1 MQFKNLMSPIKLGS
15 VLIRNRVVF
24 PPIDLGLHTEGMVV
38 DPRYEEFL
46 CALAENEGT
55 GLIISEFT
63 SVANESFW
71 VPASRIY
78 SDDFIPGFRR
88 LVSSV
93 HSLGAKIFMQLG
105 MLGGRAPKGRRIA
118 PSAIRSPLYPD
129 LPEEL
134 SKDEIQWLISKWV
147 EASVRAKKIGFDG
160 VEVHGGHS
168 YLVGEFM
175 SPHTNKREDE
185 YGGDLEGR
193 LRFPVEIIKG
203 IKKACGKDY
212 TVGIKFSAYEAL
224 DEGITPSAA
233 VDIAKCLENAG
244 VDYLHVSSS
253 TYMLGGTRY
262 PDVPPMFV
270 NQGPLVELAGLI
282 KKHTSTPVI
291 AVAGITTPEFAESV
305 IKEGKADLVAVGRA
319 MFADLGWTAKAREG
333 RLTEITPCIR
343 CNVCHKKI
351 VIDRAGGVECTV
363 NPGLLRKTEGPVKK
377 RRRVLI
383 VGAGPAGV
391 EAALQASSRGH
402 EVLLYEKSGVTGG
415 NMRLGCIPPF
425 KKDLKRLIEFYDRR
439 LEKSKVR
446 LLTENTLTPSKAY
459 EAGADVVVVAVG
471 GEEFIPE
478 IRGIWDGSV
487 VTARAFYGNESMQT
501 EGPGKVAI
509 IGAGTV
515 GCELA
520 WYLSILGKKVFIF
533 DLLPY
538 DEWMSGDHPTNR
550 FTLLEN
556 LSAHQVQIFDRA
568 KIIEVGEGGKN
579 LTVARENIEYRIRV
593 DLILLATGY
602 RKSSSFAEALRK
614 FKGEKKFP
622 EIYEIGDCAGVRDIH
637 HAIHE
642 GYEVGITI

>member
-1 MQFKNLMSPIKLGS
+1 MSPVKIGS
-15 VLIRNRVVF
+15 VTIRNRVIF
-24 PPIDLGLHTEGMVV
+24 PPIDLGLHTEGMAV

-46 CALAENEGT
+46 CALAEDEGT

-63 SVANESFW
+63 SVANEGFW
-71 VPASRIY
+71 IPASRIY
-78 SDDFIPGFRR
+78 SDDFIPGFKK
-88 LVSSV
+88 LVSSI

-105 MLGGRAPKGRRIA
+105 MLGGRASKGRRIA
-118 PSAIRSPLYPD
+118 PSSIRSPLYPD
-129 LPEEL
+129 VPEEL
-134 SKDEIQWLISKWV
+134 SKDEIHWLINKWV
-147 EASVRAKKIGFDG
+147 EAAMRAKKIGFDG
-160 VEVHGGHS
+160 VEVHGGHT
-168 YLVGEFM
+168 YLVGQFM
-175 SPHTNKREDE
+175 SPHTNRREDE

-193 LRFPVEIIKG
+193 IRFPVEIIKG
-203 IKKACGKDY
+203 IKNVCGENY
-212 TVGIKFSAYEAL
+212 IVGIKFSAYEAL

-233 VDIAKCLENAG
+233 VDIAKRLENAG
-244 VDYLHVSSS
+244 ADYLHVSSS
-253 TYMLGGTRY
+253 TYMLGGTCY

-282 KKHTSTPVI
+282 KKHTSVPVI
-291 AVAGITTPEFAESV
+291 AVAGITTPEFAEGV
-305 IKEGKADLVAVGRA
+305 IAEGKADLVAVGRA
-319 MFADLGWTAKAREG
+319 MFADPGWVTKTREG
-333 RLTEITPCIR
+333 KSEEIKPCIR

-363 NPGLLRKTEGPVKK
+363 NPALLRKTKAPVKK

-383 VGAGPAGV
+383 AGAGPAGI

-402 EVLLYEKSGVTGG
+402 EVLLYEKSSVAGG

-425 KKDLKRLIEFYDRR
+425 KKELKRLLGYYEKR
-439 LEKSKVR
+439 LEESGVS
-446 LLTENTLTPSKAY
+446 LFTENELTPLKAH

-471 GEEFIPE
+471 GEEFFPE
-478 IRGIWDGSV
+478 IRGIQDGNV
-487 VTARAFYGNESMQT
+487 MLARKFYSNEAIQT
-501 EGPGKVAI
+501 VGPGKVAI

-520 WYLSILGKKVFIF
+520 WYLSILEKKVFIF

-538 DEWMSGDHPTNR
+538 YEWMSGDHPTNR

-556 LSAHQVQIFDRA
+556 LAAHKVQIFDKA
-568 KIIEVGEGGKN
+568 EIAEIGGGGRY
-579 LTVARENIEYRIRV
+579 LIASRENIEYKVMV

-602 RKSSSFAEALRK
+602 RKSSSFAKSLRQL
-614 FKGEKKFP
+614 KGEKKLP